1 MTLRICLLELVARES
16 AVAIVIE
23 LVQRLVYALLRTLR
37 MCMHACASPCV
48 CTCEGVQCL
57 KACLFDDDLVD
68 ELGKVVP
75 HNRVHLRHRHK
86 CSSFLLVL
94 QPSFQSADIISS
106 HLVWPEDYNNNVGYG
121 IVSKTPDPC
130 SAIVC
135 ASLFCQKSVILRRDR
150 LDLQCERDED
160 QESPLILSIEALL
173 QARRRLL
180 PSSKYFMCSLGLVAA
195 MVKIAEYGESSE
207 PITEDESKI
216 VLEALYPE
224 GVGKENDDYY
234 MLRQMKR
241 QCLKFRVSYL
251 SHKLHE
257 STKTFIY
264 ALGNLRKEFESV
276 YGSKFI
282 LPSFCHIDE
291 NVRSLACDVLGAALY
306 VFPEQ
311 GALVADVLKQALPKL
326 DNKNK
331 FDKWVDK
338 NMTDPRLID
347 DRKDLEDRTL
357 NDIEISIEYH
367 TIECIGLIAGYAK
380 ESALAKDMIWKLID
394 LASKRPLLLLP
405 CYRSCKQAAFIRE
418 YKSLSGMFDDMMP
431 HLLVRWLESQR
442 SLRDFPLLL
451 MSPFALDRACRFL
464 PLDIMSMLLSEGGW
478 SDEFFNLDSES
489 ESQTLNER
497 VLTSFVESVSK
508 L

>member
-1 MTLRICLLELVARES
+1 
-16 AVAIVIE
+16 
-23 LVQRLVYALLRTLR
+23 
-37 MCMHACASPCV
+37 
-48 CTCEGVQCL
+48 
-57 KACLFDDDLVD
+57 
-68 ELGKVVP
+68 
-75 HNRVHLRHRHK
+75 
-86 CSSFLLVL
+86 
-94 QPSFQSADIISS
+94 
-106 HLVWPEDYNNNVGYG
+106 
-121 IVSKTPDPC
+121 
-130 SAIVC
+130 
-135 ASLFCQKSVILRRDR
+135 
-150 LDLQCERDED
+150 
-160 QESPLILSIEALL
+160 
-173 QARRRLL
+173 
-180 PSSKYFMCSLGLVAA
+180 
-195 MVKIAEYGESSE
+195 
-207 PITEDESKI
+207 
-216 VLEALYPE
+216 
-224 GVGKENDDYY
+224 
-234 MLRQMKR
+234 MLREMNKR
-241 QCLKFRVSYL
+241 CLKFRVSFL
-251 SHKLHE
+251 TQKLHA
-257 STKTFIY
+257 STQTFIY
-264 ALGNLRKEFESV
+264 SQIGNLRKEFESV
-276 YGSKFI
+276 YGSQFI
-282 LPSFCHIDE
+282 FPSFCHIDE

-306 VFPEQ
+306 VFTGQ

-338 NMTDPRLID
+338 NMTDPKLGD
-347 DRKDLEDRTL
+347 DWKELEDRSL
-357 NDIEISIEYH
+357 NDAEGSIEYH

-405 CYRSCKQAAFIRE
+405 CYRSCKQAAIILE

-497 VLTSFVESVSK
+497 VLTSFVQSVSK